1 MRSKLYCTAELE
13 ESFSKTQN
21 YSWKQLFSRKY
32 SFDFEVQ
39 DSSSVFLRKW
49 GEEVRFRGGKE
60 EEKKRIIDEVNRL
73 CRALASILDSMIKRV
88 VE

>member
-49 GEEVRFRGGKE
+49 GEEVRFEGEGRR
-60 EEKKRIIDEVNRL
+60 KKKIIDEVNRL